1 ADGPAGG
8 GQRIRVVAAVDH
20 RDPQPADGGRRRR
33 IGRLQHHPT
42 IRRGHRFGRDR
53 GRHAGLPGRQRAARP
68 DRGRTHPAARRAARG
83 VLHRHG
89 AVDAAAGRGDGD
101 RSDRRAVLRPS
112 RPHGPEGCRMT
123 DTPAPAPA
131 PLAGSSWHTEMI
143 DAPGYLAALDI
154 EQGPPTAALLA
165 ALHRAHVRTFPFAN
179 IDVLLGT
186 HPGVTPDRVYDQLV
200 VRRRGG
206 YCFEHAQLFAAGA
219 EHLGFRVR
227 RSLGRVGSLA
237 QWRTHMSVIV
247 EIGGRRWLCDPG
259 FGFSLTA
266 PLELRDG
273 AELDVLGRTMSAHLL
288 DDDGTAVW

>member
-1 ADGPAGG
+1 
-8 GQRIRVVAAVDH
+8 
-20 RDPQPADGGRRRR
+20 
-33 IGRLQHHPT
+33 
-42 IRRGHRFGRDR
+42 
-53 GRHAGLPGRQRAARP
+53 
-68 DRGRTHPAARRAARG
+68 
-83 VLHRHG
+83 
-89 AVDAAAGRGDGD
+89 
-101 RSDRRAVLRPS
+101 
-112 RPHGPEGCRMT
+112 MT

-143 DAPGYLAALDI
+143 DAPGYLAALGI
-154 EQGPPTAALLA
+154 SPAPPTAALLA
-165 ALHRAHVRTFPFAN
+165 ALHRAHVRTLPFAN

-227 RSLGRVGSLA
+227 RTLGRVGSLDN
-237 QWRTHMSVIV
+237 WRTHMSVIV
-247 EIGGRRWLCDPG
+247 EVEGRRLLCDPG

-273 AELDVLGRTMSAHLL
+273 AAVEVCGRTMSVHAR
-288 DDDGTAVW
+288 DDDGTAVWELRRDGKTQHFTDLAPVHPSDVRAGHHVTSTFPGSHFTRVLMVIGHTDEGHVTVTANQRTLRADGKPTEVTPLGVDEVLTEAAALGVRLEETDWARLRAAVDEIRGAAD